1 MFNLSPHVKEN
12 TMLTYLAK
20 TEINGVEIRLI
31 KSQFGFVVI
40 YGMERTEYTKE
51 SIAWGGYRC
60 AVDHAIH
67 LP

>member
-1 MFNLSPHVKEN
+1 
-12 TMLTYLAK
+12 MLTYMAK

-40 YGMERTEYTKE
+40 YGMEKTDYSEE
-51 SIAWGGYRC
+51 SIAWGGYRS
-60 AVDHAIH
+60 AVDHAIL